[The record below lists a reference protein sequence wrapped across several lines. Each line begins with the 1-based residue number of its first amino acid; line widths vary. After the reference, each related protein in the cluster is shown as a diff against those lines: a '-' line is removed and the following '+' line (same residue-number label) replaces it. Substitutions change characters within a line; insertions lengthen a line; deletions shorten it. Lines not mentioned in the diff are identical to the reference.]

1 MAQTVGVI
9 ARFDTSQFNAGLKS
23 YVNGLTV
30 VTNVTVQTTRDVN
43 NLNTAFNAGLGSAIG
58 TAAISAIQ
66 GIARAVRE
74 LSGEVVDLISRF
86 ELLGFNLRSLIAA
99 DFVKTG
105 LAPDLASGLVE
116 AEKVAPALRAQLEQ
130 LAILSAGFDSF
141 QVADLLRRTLI
152 GTFELNDA
160 LEITQ
165 TLLDFSAF
173 QGVPPEQIGNII
185 REIGQIRIA
194 GKVTGEQLRDLS
206 RNSFDI
212 AGIIN
217 RALEGTGKSF
227 EDVRENGSEAL
238 KLLFTQLKKE
248 VGGSAEEVAGTFSGL
263 LSSLREIR
271 QISLVNLFSPVG
283 EALKPQLQALV
294 DLFTSPEFKAS
305 LTVIGE
311 LLGNVISNALNRL
324 VGFVQGAIQAWQ
336 NLDPAVKRNII
347 VFGLAAAGVATL
359 IGVVGALVFAI
370 GTLINPFTLA
380 VVAIAGFVTAL
391 ADGFQG
397 AERITATLV
406 NTIAKYFN
414 ELVDAAV
421 DWGVGIGQ
429 SLADGF
435 VQAANVVVSAVN
447 VIGQAISY
455 LMAPGSPPRFL
466 PDIDKWGTETA
477 EVYLQGWT
485 QADFSI
491 LDQVGSSI
499 RSILQNLVAA
509 DQLNKVDVPR
519 LVLGSRQAFAQAIAD
534 VRAFGKITET
544 TIQQIQQ
551 QAGPAADVVTEFARR
566 YADVAVSTDA
576 VTQAQNELNRI
587 TQQYDAILTP
597 LQRQLREV
605 SDAQQSA
612 QEQVQIAALQ
622 RVIAN
627 RGVSDARKQ
636 AAQLEIQEI
645 LTRQQV
651 RNLENQ
657 RDAAT
662 EQAQAQVDAT
672 QEIQS
677 QAQNELQLFQA
688 RIQAQTQQTQL
699 QNEYVRLLKEQA
711 EEANK
716 LDTSVGNVGRS
727 LAKALDPLSKQ
738 LKLIQLQKAALQ
750 DNIREAKARAVLED
764 SNATAAQKA
773 TAELELQEIAL
784 RRQQRLLEARE
795 LGFSDEDIQKIE
807 RIPIVLADIE
817 KSGKGAAE
825 GIKGALDLGGAGI
838 DTGILTQFN
847 AKLEETREKFDN
859 IKQSVIDAATEI
871 DKNLPT
877 FLKLFPEET
886 GGKPPIIQTLED
898 YKLAI
903 LGVGGAFV
911 LSKIIVSVRDLA
923 AAFGLLKLTSAVI
936 VPGIQ
941 AIGTAILALNPI
953 TLAAAAAIAVVASA
967 YYFNIGGIG
976 DFIDEKVA
984 LIGNS
989 FRMLSADADFAFAEN
1004 GITGVFRYLAEETG
1018 KIFSKLGE
1026 DLGNF
1031 FKSLPARVIGVAVT
1045 GEFGEAG
1052 TKIGNEIATKLKDA
1066 FIAKYTEI
1074 KDAITGVIDF
1084 VFDGSLLE
1092 AAQNKAKEL
1101 GAAITGGIGDG
1112 IKSAQQTANDAL
1124 SFITFG
1130 LLGQAEEDAE
1140 IKSPSRLFARQVGKP
1155 IGEGIAQGI
1164 SEADTGSGIFDFIT
1178 KIITAFAT
1186 LATSVI
1192 ASTGLITVPVTT
1204 VFTTIGTTV
1213 QAATDVM
1220 VTNVTVAYQLM
1231 SDTINLTTELMALGI
1246 VTKFTQLGLDVYTIT
1261 NQMRL
1266 LVLIE
1271 YQTMDA
1277 EVNAAV
1283 VVFAAGVTAKIEE
1296 LTKAI
1301 VALFNGMREGV
1312 KAEIS
1317 GMATETLEALGTN
1330 GLLGDILD
1338 LAGSYEDAGKV
1349 LGRALLKGVERGVR
1363 DKDSITSVLKAINS
1377 LANKI
1382 EDRLKEAFNIQSPSK
1397 LTEKEVGEP
1406 IVQGIARGMQNQI
1419 GAVIAAAQTIAAQTI
1434 NTLQSAT
1441 AQITPQ
1447 TSSFLPGSTS
1457 NVSTTN
1463 NYNLNVSSQASSQGI
1478 VNDFKIMEVLATV

>member
-1 MAQTVGVI
+1 MAQTVGVR
-9 ARFDTSQFNAGLKS
+9 AVFDTSQLNAGLQT
-23 YVNGLTV
+23 YVNGMNV
-30 VTNVTVQTTRDVN
+30 AQNVTVNVTRDVN
-43 NLNTAFNAGLGSAIG
+43 NLNTAFSAGLGAAVG

-66 GIARAVRE
+66 GIAQAIRN
-74 LSGEVVDLISRF
+74 LGSEVTDLISRF
-86 ELLGFNLRSLIAA
+86 ELLQFSLNSLVANDLVNRGI
-99 DFVKTG
+99 
-105 LAPDLASGLVE
+105 APDLATGLIE
-116 AEKVAPALRAQLEQ
+116 AEKVAPALRAQIEQ
-130 LAILSAGFDSF
+130 MAILSAGFDSF
-141 QVADLLRRTLI
+141 DIANVFQKVLI
-152 GTFELNDA
+152 GAFSLNDA
-160 LEITQ
+160 LVVTQ
-165 TLLDFSAF
+165 RLLDLGAATGRSQANLD
-173 QGVPPEQIGNII
+173 NIS
-185 REIGQIRIA
+185 RELGQINIA
-194 GKVTGEQLRDLS
+194 GKVTGENLRTL
-206 RNSFDI
+206 RNNSFDLV
-212 AGIIN
+212 GIVN
-217 RALEGTGKSF
+217 RALSGTGKDF
-227 EDVRENGSEAL
+227 EDIKNNGQEVL
-238 KLLFTQLKKE
+238 RLLFTQLEKE
-248 VGGSAEEVAGTFSGL
+248 VGGAAERVAGTFSGL

-271 QISLVNLFSPVG
+271 QISLVNLFTPVG
-283 EALKPQLQALV
+283 EALRPQLQQLV
-294 DLFTSPEFKAS
+294 DLFTSPDFKAS
-305 LTVIGE
+305 LVVVGE
-311 LLGNVISNALNRL
+311 LLGGVVAEGLRQ
-324 VGFVQGAIQAWQ
+324 VTAFVNGAIQAWQ
-336 NLDPAVKRNII
+336 ELDPAVRRNII
-347 VFGLAAAGVATL
+347 VFVAAAAGTTVL
-359 IGVVGALVFAI
+359 IGVIGALALAI
-370 GTLINPFTLA
+370 GALTSPFALA
-380 VVAIAGFVTAL
+380 VIAIAGFVTAL
-391 ADGFQG
+391 ADGFQT
-397 AERITATLV
+397 AERITASV
-406 NTIAKYFN
+406 VSAIAQYFN
-414 ELVDAAV
+414 DLISAAY
-421 DWGVGIGQ
+421 DWGIGIGNA
-429 SLADGF
+429 LADGF
-435 VQAANVVVSAVN
+435 VQAANVIVDAIG
-447 VIGQAISY
+447 VIGDAIAY
-455 LMAPGSPPRFL
+455 LIAPGSPPRFL

-477 EVYLQGWT
+477 EVYLTGWT

-499 RSILQNLVAA
+499 RSVLQNLVDA

-534 VRAFGKITET
+534 VRAFGQITES

-576 VTQAQNELNRI
+576 VTQAQAELNRI

-605 SDAQQSA
+605 SDARQSA
-612 QEQVQIAALQ
+612 QEQTQIAALQ
-622 RVIAN
+622 RVLAN

-716 LDTSVGNVGRS
+716 LDRSVGNVGRS

-784 RRQQRLLEARE
+784 RRQQRLLEARQ

-817 KSGKGAAE
+817 KSGKGASE

-847 AKLEETREKFDN
+847 EKLQETREKFDN
-859 IKQSVIDAATEI
+859 IKQSVIEAAAEI
-871 DKNLPT
+871 NNNLPT
-877 FLKLFPEET
+877 FLQIFPEEA

-911 LSKIIVSVRDLA
+911 LSKIVVSVRDLA

-936 VPGIQ
+936 IPGIQ
-941 AIGTAILALNPI
+941 AIGGAILALNPI

-1084 VFDGSLLE
+1084 VFDGSLLK

-1101 GAAITGGIGDG
+1101 GSAITGGIGDG

-1140 IKSPSRLFARQVGKP
+1140 IKSPSRLFARKIGKP

-1164 SEADTGSGIFDFIT
+1164 SETDTGSGIFDFIT

-1192 ASTGLITVPVTT
+1192 VSTGLITVPVTT

-1213 QAATDVM
+1213 QAVTDVM
-1220 VTNVTVAYQLM
+1220 VANVTVAYQLM
-1231 SDTINLTTELMALGI
+1231 SDTINLTTETMATGI

-1271 YQTMDA
+1271 YQAMDA

-1296 LTKAI
+1296 LTKAV
-1301 VALFNGMREGV
+1301 VALFNAMREGV
-1312 KAEIS
+1312 KSEIS
-1317 GMATETLEALGTN
+1317 GMATETLDALGTN

-1349 LGRALLKGVERGVR
+1349 LGKALLKGVERGVR
-1363 DKDSITSVLKAINS
+1363 DKDSITSALRAINS
-1377 LANKI
+1377 LAEKI
-1382 EDRLKEAFNIQSPSK
+1382 EQRLKEAFNIQSPSK

-1406 IVQGIARGMQNQI
+1406 IVQGIAKGMENQI